1 MVVSGPFLLKTMD
14 DDNDSDEL
22 ELFDPTYV
30 HARQHNEQ
38 HALGT
43 FSLENDTGG
52 LVVSDPCYEDGTW
65 CTHSVPNAASGQ
77 WHAFTER
84 ADCGDLGLR
93 IAALEVRHESV
104 ADMRTLTWTEAE
116 NGAGVDSG
124 QCGVWRAD
132 TSLGHGEYGE
142 ENSFYDRACEAT
154 SYPPPPVSF
163 SSYGLSRGSVMPE
176 GAVSSSGFGDGGYPI
191 LVACDDQGRCVAV
204 RVEYMEPTNTV
215 VNEADALRRHA
226 ADVAAERQRVLN
238 MYRP

>member
-1 MVVSGPFLLKTMD
+1 MVVSGPFLLKPMD

-22 ELFDPTYV
+22 ELFDPSYM

-43 FSLENDTGG
+43 FSLEDDTGG

-65 CTHSVPNAASGQ
+65 CTHRIPNAVSGQ

-104 ADMRTLTWTEAE
+104 ADVRTLAWTEA
-116 NGAGVDSG
+116 GCAGVDSG

-132 TSLGHGEYGE
+132 TLLGHGEADE
-142 ENSFYDRACEAT
+142 EDSFYGRACDAT
-154 SYPPPPVSF
+154 SYPPPSGSF

-191 LVACDDQGRCVAV
+191 LVACDAQLRCVAV
-204 RVEYMEPTNTV
+204 RVEYMEPTNTM
-215 VNEADALRRHA
+215 VNEADALRRHV
-226 ADVAAERQRVLN
+226 DESAAERQRMLDL
-238 MYRP
+238 YHP

>member
-22 ELFDPTYV
+22 ELFDPSYV

-43 FSLENDTGG
+43 FVLDSDELI
-52 LVVSDPCYEDGTW
+52 VSDPCYENERDWVCFDTAALGT
-65 CTHSVPNAASGQ
+65 

-84 ADCGDLGLR
+84 ADCGDWGLR

-104 ADMRTLTWTEAE
+104 VDVRTLTWTEA
-116 NGAGVDSG
+116 GCAGVDSG

-132 TSLGHGEYGE
+132 TPLGHGEYGE

-154 SYPPPPVSF
+154 SYPPPPASF
-163 SSYGLSRGSVMPE
+163 ASYGLSRGSVMPE

-191 LVACDDQGRCVAV
+191 LVACDDHGAVVAV
-204 RVEYMEPTNTV
+204 RVEYMEPTNTM

-226 ADVAAERQRVLN
+226 ADVAAERQRVLD